1 MINRNL
7 LSAAFALLSVLPGF
21 VGAQEQSHTKLPY
34 GAVLVLPKHPQ
45 VATDWSVMPG
55 ILKKLNDKTLS
66 FDVAPNGKICLAGKR
81 TLFYPEIPLLL
92 MTRAPISEFIWLA
105 EGNMLVHSGK
115 ALGFLKLDSADAG
128 DASGKTKNG
137 NGTLSFTPLFTIPY
151 EKSRLYAGLGDYF
164 YLVGRNDKENRN
176 EISAWNLAD
185 EKIPAKPLYATD
197 APISAVAGSPQKMY
211 FATGR
216 AVFVLKS
223 GATAAE
229 PVYVH
234 ELEDIRELIYR
245 PDTGLFFTTDHT
257 AGYIGEKE
265 QFVFLAYPGVQMRL
279 RGNALH
285 VRMGSVAN
293 GIFRITGPEHFA
305 DLRLDPK

>member
-1 MINRNL
+1 
-7 LSAAFALLSVLPGF
+7 
-21 VGAQEQSHTKLPY
+21 
-34 GAVLVLPKHPQ
+34 
-45 VATDWSVMPG
+45 MPG
-55 ILKKLNDKTLS
+55 VLKKLNDKTLS

-115 ALGFLKLDSADAG
+115 ALGFLKLDPDNAG
-128 DASGKTKNG
+128 DAPGKTKKG
-137 NGTLSFTPLFTIPY
+137 DGTLSFTPLFTIPY
-151 EKSRLYAGLGDYF
+151 EKSRLYAGLGDFF
-164 YLVGRNDKENRN
+164 YLVGRNDKEKRN

-216 AVFVLKS
+216 AVFVFKN

-245 PDTGLFFTTDHT
+245 PDTGLFFTTDHS

-305 DLRLDPK
+305 DLRLDPKK

>member
-1 MINRNL
+1 MP
-7 LSAAFALLSVLPGF
+7 AVAFALLCVFPGS
-21 VGAQEQSHTKLPY
+21 VGAQEKSYPQLPD
-34 GAVLVLPKHPQ
+34 GAMLVRPKHPG
-45 VATDWSVMPG
+45 VTTGWSILPG
-55 ILKKLNDKTLS
+55 VLKKLNDKPLS
-66 FDVAPNGKICLAGKR
+66 FNVAPNGKICLAGKR
-81 TLFYPEIPLLL
+81 ALFYPEIPLVLT
-92 MTRAPISEFIWLA
+92 TRVPISEFIWLA

-115 ALGFLKLDSADAG
+115 ALGFLKVDPEDEKNAP
-128 DASGKTKNG
+128 GKTKKG
-137 NGTLSFTPLFTIPY
+137 DGTLSFTPLFTIPY
-151 EKSRLYAGLGDYF
+151 ERSRLYAGLGDFF

-185 EKIPAKPLYATD
+185 EKVPVKPLYATD
-197 APISAVAGSPQKMY
+197 APISAVAGSPEKTY

-216 AVFVLKS
+216 AVFMLKK

-245 PDTGLFFTTDHT
+245 PDVGLFFTTDNG

-293 GIFRITGPEHFA
+293 GIFRITGPQHFA
-305 DLRLDPK
+305 DLRLDPKK